1 MGISNG
7 FAQDCTTLGYN
18 VATTGAGKP
27 PWSLPETIAEK
38 EQQMSKPNST
48 LTAERCREVLDYN
61 PETGVF
67 TWRVKPAIRVNAG
80 DLAGWDRGKGY
91 LCVNV
96 DHRPYRLHRL
106 AWLWVYGEWPTGEI
120 DHINGIPSD
129 NRIENLR
136 LATNAQ
142 NLANRGKTKSN
153 TSGYKGVYLH
163 NQTKKWV
170 ASIKHLGKKYALG
183 CFVNPEDAHNA
194 YKTASLR
201 LNQEF
206 ACF

>member
-1 MGISNG
+1 MN
-7 FAQDCTTLGYN
+7 QDFVKELFDYKDGALYWKNNRGRIKSGTRAGTPREKGHIQIIVNKKIYREHTLVWVMFHN
-18 VATTGAGKP
+18 E
-27 PWSLPETIAEK
+27 LP
-38 EQQMSKPNST
+38 
-48 LTAERCREVLDYN
+48 LL
-61 PETGVF
+61 
-67 TWRVKPAIRVNAG
+67 
-80 DLAGWDRGKGY
+80 L
-91 LCVNV
+91 
-96 DHRPYRLHRL
+96 
-106 AWLWVYGEWPTGEI
+106 I